1 MGAKKPIT
9 PEVAI
14 ILVNY
19 KNYRQTLECLESLI
33 RGDYT
38 NFRAVVVDNGSDNES
53 LDEMIK
59 WADGTTEWDGW
70 ETSEMRPYS
79 DPPVKKPVPYVV
91 YTRKEAEQGGS
102 PAKEAKALR
111 TPGALPL
118 AHPLV
123 FIRSDENLG
132 FAGGNNLGIRYAQA
146 AGNAGYYWLLNTDTV
161 VRKDTLSELT
171 AYMERPAHWK
181 TGMTGGKLLYYHS
194 PDTIQ
199 CVSGLLNPK
208 YATSK
213 NLGAFEKDHGQYDR
227 EDIPIDYIQ
236 GACMFI
242 RAQCLADT
250 GPMNE
255 EYFLYFE
262 EPDWA
267 IRVKRAGWDLGYC
280 PKAVVYHKEGGSMGY
295 SPVKKTKPEM
305 MDYYSF
311 RSRILFTKKY
321 YPRNLWLV
329 KLSFI
334 GVIINRILRL
344 QFGRIRLIIDTVFL
358 NKQAYVKDKKVPS
371 GKKPSK

>member
-1 MGAKKPIT
+1 MSAKKQNS

-14 ILVNY
+14 IFVNY
-19 KNYRQTLECLESLI
+19 KNYRQTLECLESLL
-33 RGDYT
+33 RGGYT
-38 NFRAVVVDNGSDNES
+38 NFRIIIVENGSNNES
-53 LDEMIK
+53 LDEMTK
-59 WADGTTEWDGW
+59 WADGMSEWNGW
-70 ETSEMRPYS
+70 ETGEMRSYS

-91 YTRKEAEQGGS
+91 YSRQEAEQGGI
-102 PAKEAKALR
+102 PAKEAKSLR
-111 TPGALPL
+111 LPGALPL

-132 FAGGNNLGIRYAQA
+132 FAGGNNLALRYAQA

-161 VRKDTLSELT
+161 VRKNALSELV

-181 TGMTGGKLLYYHS
+181 TGMAGGKLLYYHS

-199 CVSGLLNPK
+199 CVSGLFNPK

-213 NLGAFEKDHGQYDR
+213 NLGAFEKDTGQYDM

-311 RSRILFTKKY
+311 RSRVLFTKKY
-321 YPRNLWLV
+321 YPQNLWLV

-344 QFGRIRLIIDTVFL
+344 QFGRIKLIIDTVFL
-358 NKQAYVKDKKVPS
+358 NKQVYVKDKKVIQ
-371 GKKPSK
+371 K